1 MISKKEENLQE
12 TENVYVPL
20 TKEKFDKRVQSL
32 LDLWKE
38 FLKINGEEDL
48 VYYVHDFNMYQVIT
62 RHDKRKHYY
71 KVFHELTEPCE
82 YKYIAIECFWINTL
96 KPFMVVDSKSS
107 IYNCP
112 NEMFSLFLIMATIRG
127 VFEELMPNEKFKYI
141 SDARMRDILYDFK
154 YCNLNREAMISFVE
168 TLADTYGVGI
178 ERVLNEKD
186 KIKFPEKIIN
196 LWG

>member
-1 MISKKEENLQE
+1 MPNEQNLQVSSEVYTPLAPEKFNKRYQSLLELWVEFLKMNGEENLE
-12 TENVYVPL
+12 
-20 TKEKFDKRVQSL
+20 
-32 LDLWKE
+32 
-38 FLKINGEEDL
+38 
-48 VYYVHDFNMYQVIT
+48 YYVHEFNLYEVIT

-96 KPFMVVDSKSS
+96 KPFMVVDSNSS

-127 VFEELMPNEKFKYI
+127 VFENLKPGKNFEYI
-141 SDARMRDILYDFK
+141 SDERMRDILYDFK

-168 TLADTYGVGI
+168 TLADNYGVGI
-178 ERVLNEKD
+178 EYVLNNKKNIKVPS
-186 KIKFPEKIIN
+186 KISA
-196 LWG
+196 LWN